1 MSSSSSKAPKRSKN
15 FTGHEKSELTQI
27 IQRYAHIIEN
37 KKTDAVSVKQKLN
50 CWEEIKTEFNAVT
63 TEGPRDVQSLK
74 TFYQNT
80 KRSLKKERAEKNKE
94 TYISILENKLDNRGE
109 GTPQDTGEPE
119 MEITEALQVLE
130 TIEKKKTKKTG
141 GGSYSPIL
149 PTGADAILG
158 ELLADQLQ
166 PLENSF
172 DDGAQYFGLYTGTNG
187 HASF

>member
-1 MSSSSSKAPKRSKN
+1 M
-15 FTGHEKSELTQI
+15 TL
-27 IQRYAHIIEN
+27 
-37 KKTDAVSVKQKLN
+37 
-50 CWEEIKTEFNAVT
+50 EI
-63 TEGPRDVQSLK
+63 
-74 TFYQNT
+74 
-80 KRSLKKERAEKNKE
+80 
-94 TYISILENKLDNRGE
+94 
-109 GTPQDTGEPE
+109 
-119 MEITEALQVLE
+119 LQ
-130 TIEKKKTKKTG
+130 KKTKKTG